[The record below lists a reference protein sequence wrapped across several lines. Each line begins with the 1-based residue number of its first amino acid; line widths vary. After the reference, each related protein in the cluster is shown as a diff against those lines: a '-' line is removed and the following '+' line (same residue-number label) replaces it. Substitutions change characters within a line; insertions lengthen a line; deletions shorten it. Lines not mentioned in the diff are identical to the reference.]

1 MNVDQY
7 LNHSYMQVQLKAAYT
22 MAVLYMNLVNM
33 IMVVVDQSE
42 TIIMVLVGEVL
53 VMMKVFIV
61 LVMLLFVTY

>member
-1 MNVDQY
+1 
-7 LNHSYMQVQLKAAYT
+7 MQVQLKAAYM
-22 MAVLYMNLVNM
+22 MAVHYMNQVNM
-33 IMVVVDQSE
+33 IMVAVDQLE

>member
-7 LNHSYMQVQLKAAYT
+7 LNHLYMQVQLKAAYM
-22 MAVLYMNLVNM
+22 MAVHYMNQVNM
-33 IMVVVDQSE
+33 IMVAVDQLE